1 MMIAKD
7 KRGNELLE
15 IIFADEDVVDNYKP
29 LTHSLAVVKVG
40 ADYLMGYNHYRNDWE
55 IFGGCIE
62 NNESIRDCIIRE
74 GYEEFG
80 IKSNDYKFI
89 GLIKYKMAPGYFNP
103 EWHEEYGAL
112 YGLSLDKAALDI
124 INEHQRDKDEVER
137 IDFYSKIKSNEEIA
151 IIDEKLL
158 DYY

>member
-1 MMIAKD
+1 MIAKD

-15 IIFADEDVVDNYKP
+15 IIFIDEDVVDNYKP
-29 LTHSLAVVKVG
+29 LTHSLAVVKMG

-74 GYEEFG
+74 VYEELG

-112 YGLSLDKAALDI
+112 YGMSLDKAAFDI
-124 INEHQRDKDEVER
+124 INEHQMDKDEIER
-137 IDFYSKIKSNEEIA
+137 IEFYSKIKSNEEIA

>member
-1 MMIAKD
+1 MIAKD

-15 IIFADEDVVDNYKP
+15 IIFADEKFIDNYKP

-40 ADYLMGYNHYRNDWE
+40 SDYLMGYNHYRNDWE

-74 GYEEFG
+74 GYEELG
-80 IKSNDYKFI
+80 IKSNDYEFI

-112 YGLSLDKAALDI
+112 FGITFDESAIDI

-137 IDFYSKIKSNEEIA
+137 IVLYSKIKADEKTA